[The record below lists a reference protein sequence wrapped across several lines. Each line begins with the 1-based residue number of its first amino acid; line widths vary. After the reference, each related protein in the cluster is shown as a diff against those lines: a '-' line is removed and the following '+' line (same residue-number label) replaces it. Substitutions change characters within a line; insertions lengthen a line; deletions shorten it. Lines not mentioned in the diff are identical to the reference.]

1 MANLFFKR
9 GLKANLATAAV
20 QDGAI
25 YVTTDEH
32 AMYVDV
38 GETRIRLGDFR
49 EYPTWA
55 KIAALPAAK
64 LDTTALYYA
73 AQENI
78 LCKYTGDPAGADGGW
93 VQINAQSNLAG
104 ILTAVINS
112 TTAIAGTNNVG
123 AGTAVQTDYKDKNS
137 VTARTSTV
145 NYVSGNE
152 YINVAG
158 SSNAQ
163 TGVATVTITPEHIV
177 ESASINAAED
187 QNNAGDVKLII
198 TNSKTGTTAQGTAVN
213 NSTESFI
220 TLRGNGIALAENNGI
235 LTFTNEGGVVSVNNA
250 FDSNGKFETVVTLT
264 TGDTVRSNT
273 VSPATALTPTIR
285 YGQVTSDAVFANGV
299 AVLDIYTKSEVDTKI
314 SNELR
319 AVNAMTFKGAIGQG
333 MGASSDDLPT
343 SNVANGDTY
352 IVNSDGDY
360 GDDGTNYL
368 YPDCRKGDL
377 FLAQGTEGTDG
388 YIPAND
394 LTWIYIPSGDDISQ
408 TYSFKYDNSTGK
420 VQLVDSA
427 LSPVSSIVAG
437 TDIALSGD
445 NTTKDMTISHANVTR
460 TNTTGTAQTQVSGN
474 GPFAVSVITGVT
486 TSATGHV
493 TGVETT
499 TLTIADEFNQLLSL
513 GVTTSVEQN
522 GDAKINIAVADGK
535 TSVNNDLYL
544 RSNSLTFGS
553 ASGGVTTIEMQWG
566 SF

>member
-1 MANLFFKR
+1 
-9 GLKANLATAAV
+9 
-20 QDGAI
+20 
-25 YVTTDEH
+25 
-32 AMYVDV
+32 
-38 GETRIRLGDFR
+38 
-49 EYPTWA
+49 
-55 KIAALPAAK
+55 
-64 LDTTALYYA
+64 
-73 AQENI
+73 
-78 LCKYTGDPAGADGGW
+78 
-93 VQINAQSNLAG
+93 
-104 ILTAVINS
+104 
-112 TTAIAGTNNVG
+112 
-123 AGTAVQTDYKDKNS
+123 
-137 VTARTSTV
+137 
-145 NYVSGNE
+145 
-152 YINVAG
+152 
-158 SSNAQ
+158 
-163 TGVATVTITPEHIV
+163 
-177 ESASINAAED
+177 
-187 QNNAGDVKLII
+187 
-198 TNSKTGTTAQGTAVN
+198 
-213 NSTESFI
+213 
-220 TLRGNGIALAENNGI
+220 
-235 LTFTNEGGVVSVNNA
+235 
-250 FDSNGKFETVVTLT
+250 LT